1 MEYIANSMEKRVTAV
16 SRQSNYDF
24 LRFLAMMG
32 VIINHVSDIF
42 VFRNG
47 DHLLTTYIWEGA
59 GAFAVPAFLM
69 ISGSF
74 LIDKESTAN
83 ALEFYKK
90 SFRKIGLHTIIFSCF
105 YFFRVLLMKLR
116 ASSGIAAAFSAALRF
131 QLTGWTGHPLW
142 FVYSLAGIYCILPIL
157 ASLKKKYG
165 AYKEYHVFAM
175 LYCVWAFLSLYFE
188 QLPMSWSTG
197 RAFGY
202 LGFVILGNEIH
213 TFVSEKGNNAGGGML
228 LIAGFLV
235 YIVQN
240 ILLYCHVQNGGEY
253 YTKVLNA
260 TTSPLSILGIALIF
274 SGISMLNIR
283 CKFRITVKYSFFIYL
298 VHGWVLDILYG
309 AALKFGPNLLDDC
322 RVCIPI
328 GVTLTFL
335 ISLMLS
341 MAYEKVFSLI
351 IERNSHSKVQV

>member
-197 RAFGY
+197 SAFGY

-213 TFVSEKGNNAGGGML
+213 TFVSEKGNNAGGYVADCRL
-228 LIAGFLV
+228 PRLH
-235 YIVQN
+235 
-240 ILLYCHVQNGGEY
+240 CTE
-253 YTKVLNA
+253 
-260 TTSPLSILGIALIF
+260 
-274 SGISMLNIR
+274 
-283 CKFRITVKYSFFIYL
+283 YSF
-298 VHGWVLDILYG
+298 VLSCS
-309 AALKFGPNLLDDC
+309 KWR
-322 RVCIPI
+322 RV
-328 GVTLTFL
+328 LHK
-335 ISLMLS
+335 S
-341 MAYEKVFSLI
+341 
-351 IERNSHSKVQV
+351 IERDHLAAFHIGHRADFLWNLNVEYQM